1 MFGAGVIYSIY
12 ISAQFFG
19 YKQYNW
25 IRLGIRDFVERISK
39 AWRIVERLYL
49 RLRNGQKKQVI
60 FANSETTTLTVVS
73 QRKKSKLGSVPLLD
87 EDRTN
92 HILCVCVCARANST
106 EEASDWISLA
116 YMPALWLGK
125 GKIPHYSP
133 SDCTPWGR
141 MNTQMKSLRGKRPPK
156 KTF

>member
-73 QRKKSKLGSVPLLD
+73 QRKKRKLGSVPLLD

-92 HILCVCVCARANST
+92 HILCVCVCARTNST

-125 GKIPHYSP
+125 GKIPHCSP